1 MGLKDRL
8 HRIERNLGGETITIP
23 QKNGGIARFPREA
36 LEEAFLRNMDF
47 LHARADGEEPPDP
60 HPLQLALQ
68 NARHR
73 EPRHDTFIDL
83 IEDTGP
89 VEDLSE

>member
-1 MGLKDRL
+1 M
-8 HRIERNLGGETITIP
+8 ITIP
-23 QKNGGIARFPREA
+23 QKDGSIARFPQSA
-36 LEEAFLRNMDF
+36 LEEAYLTNMDF
-47 LHARADGEEPPDP
+47 LHARADGEEPPEP

-73 EPRHDTFIDL
+73 ELWHDTFTDL

-89 VEDLSE
+89 VEDLSEPQ